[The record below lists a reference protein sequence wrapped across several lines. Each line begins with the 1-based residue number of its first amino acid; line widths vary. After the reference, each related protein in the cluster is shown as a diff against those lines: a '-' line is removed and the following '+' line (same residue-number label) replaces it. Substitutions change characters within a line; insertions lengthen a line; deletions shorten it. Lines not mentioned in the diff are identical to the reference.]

1 LIGVKVPAL
10 SGLEAPA
17 QSGVEVP
24 ALSEVEVPALNEV
37 EVPALSEVEVSLFVS
52 FCNLCWILFNMKNI
66 GYYQN
71 VVIVLV
77 NNFVIAF

>member
-1 LIGVKVPAL
+1 LSGVKVQAL
-10 SGLEAPA
+10 NE
-17 QSGVEVP
+17 VEVP
-24 ALSEVEVPALNEV
+24 ALSEV

-66 GYYQN
+66 GYYHN
-71 VVIVLV
+71 VVNLLL

>member
-1 LIGVKVPAL
+1 
-10 SGLEAPA
+10 
-17 QSGVEVP
+17 VP
-24 ALSEVEVPALNEV
+24 ALSEVEAPALSGV
-37 EVPALSEVEVSLFVS
+37 EVPLFVS

-66 GYYQN
+66 GYYHN